1 MQETRVW
8 SLGGEE
14 PLKKGMAN
22 QSSVLAWK
30 VPWTEEPG
38 KLQSNGVAKSQTHE
52 QVTHK
57 QMNYSYTQLLQTEYF
72 CTSPKSLVEMLSSPL
87 PLDGIIM
94 WCLWKVVRIRWSHEG
109 GTLINEISALI
120 GVTKEFASPSL
131 FSAMRGYKEKSAVCR
146 PEEGPHQNTPM
157 LSFCSQTSSL
167 PNCEKWISVRQKIL

>member
-1 MQETRVW
+1 MDRGTRQATVQW
-8 SLGGEE
+8 GGKESDT
-14 PLKKGMAN
+14 N
-22 QSSVLAWK
+22 
-30 VPWTEEPG
+30 
-38 KLQSNGVAKSQTHE
+38 E

-72 CTSPKSLVEMLSSPL
+72 CTSPKSLVETLSSPL

-167 PNCEKWISVRQKIL
+167 PNCEKWISVVYKTLSHLGCFLVLAILNSAAMNTDVHVHYV